1 MHLRIETLPEK
12 KLVGKT
18 LRMCLAKDQTHQL
31 WSGFMPERN
40 LIQNKVGT
48 DFLSVQL
55 YDPALSFNDFSP
67 QTEFA
72 KCAMVEVSE
81 FKNIPR
87 GMETL
92 TLVGGLYAV
101 FLHKGRVQDFPKTM
115 EYVFGQWLPNS
126 NYEVDLRAHFEVLGA
141 QYKPNS
147 GDSEEEVF
155 IPIRLGNPNSL

>member
-1 MHLRIETLPEK
+1 
-12 KLVGKT
+12 
-18 LRMCLAKDQTHQL
+18 
-31 WSGFMPERN
+31 MPERN

-155 IPIRLGNPNSL
+155 IPIRLCNNNSL

>member
-1 MHLRIETLPEK
+1 
-12 KLVGKT
+12 
-18 LRMCLAKDQTHQL
+18 
-31 WSGFMPERN
+31 MPERN

-101 FLHKGRVQDFPKTM
+101 FYTKEEYKISQKPWNMFSDNGYQIRIMKCCGHNTNRIVGILKKRFLFRSGSVITTLCKTTITTPQPQHPQS
-115 EYVFGQWLPNS
+115 V
-126 NYEVDLRAHFEVLGA
+126 
-141 QYKPNS
+141 
-147 GDSEEEVF
+147 
-155 IPIRLGNPNSL
+155 RLG

>member
-18 LRMCLAKDQTHQL
+18 LRMSLAEDHMSQL
-31 WSGFMPERN
+31 WSGFMPERD
-40 LIQNKVGT
+40 LIQNKIGAA
-48 DFLSVQL
+48 FLSVQV
-55 YDPALSFNDFSP
+55 YDTALNFNDFSP
-67 QTEFA
+67 QTDFT
-72 KCAMVEVSE
+72 KCAVVEVSE

-101 FLHKGRVQDFPKTM
+101 FIHKGKAQDFPKTM
-115 EYVFGQWLPNS
+115 KYIFGQWLPS
-126 NYEVDLRAHFEVLGA
+126 SDYEVDQRAHFEVLGA

-147 GDSEEEVF
+147 GESEEEVF
-155 IPIRLGNPNSL
+155 IPIRLCNKNSL

>member
-48 DFLSVQL
+48 AFLSVQL

-115 EYVFGQWLPNS
+115 EYVFGQ
-126 NYEVDLRAHFEVLGA
+126 
-141 QYKPNS
+141 
-147 GDSEEEVF
+147 
-155 IPIRLGNPNSL
+155 

>member
-67 QTEFA
+67 QTEFT

-155 IPIRLGNPNSL
+155 IPIRLCNNNSL

>member
-12 KLVGKT
+12 RLVGKT

-40 LIQNKVGT
+40 LIQNKVGA

-55 YDPALSFNDFSP
+55 YDSALNFNDFSP

-72 KCAMVEVSE
+72 KCAMVEVPE

-101 FLHKGRVQDFPKTM
+101 FIHKGKAQDFPKTM
-115 EYVFGQWLPNS
+115 KYIFGQWLPS
-126 NYEVDLRAHFEVLGA
+126 SDYEVDQRAHFEVLGA

-147 GDSEEEVF
+147 GESEEEVF
-155 IPIRLGNPNSL
+155 IPIRLGNNNSL